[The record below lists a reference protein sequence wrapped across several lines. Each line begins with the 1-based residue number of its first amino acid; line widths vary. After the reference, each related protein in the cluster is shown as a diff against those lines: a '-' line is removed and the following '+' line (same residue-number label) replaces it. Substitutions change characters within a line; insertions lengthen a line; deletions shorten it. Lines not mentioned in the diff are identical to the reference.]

1 MQITHVF
8 LEEKYR
14 LHVLDTFWVFLVIL
28 GVKIALF
35 QKILGVYF
43 QKIIKNQPGGVI
55 LFRVAQSKAE
65 TRRFSMVYRFI
76 YFFLDLHGHFD
87 LESQKFSDFWHFPR
101 APVQVLNMQPVMQC
115 TG

>member
-43 QKIIKNQPGGVI
+43 QFFKKNQPERVI
-55 LFRVAQSKAE
+55 PIRVAQSKAE
-65 TRRFSMVYRFI
+65 TQSFSMVYRFI
-76 YFFLDLHGHFD
+76 YLFLDLHGQKI
-87 LESQKFSDFWHFPR
+87 LENQKFSDFGHFPR
-101 APVQVLNMQPVMQC
+101 APVFICLRYLVA
-115 TG
+115 

>member
-1 MQITHVF
+1 MQFAHVF

-14 LHVLDTFWVFLVIL
+14 LHSLGIFWAYMVTL
-28 GVKIALF
+28 GGKITLF

-87 LESQKFSDFWHFPR
+87 LESQKFSDFRHFPR
-101 APVQVLNMQPVMQC
+101 APV
-115 TG
+115 